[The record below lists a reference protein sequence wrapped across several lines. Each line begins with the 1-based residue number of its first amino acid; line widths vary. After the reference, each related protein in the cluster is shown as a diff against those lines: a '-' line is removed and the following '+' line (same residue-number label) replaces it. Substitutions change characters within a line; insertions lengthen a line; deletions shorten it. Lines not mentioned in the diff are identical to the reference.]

1 MMTEHDPEKLLTPA
15 EVAKRLG
22 VSPITVR
29 SWVSKGWLV
38 SQATP
43 GGHRRFLWKDVERLI
58 AEKRQTTSVPDSRKA
73 SAGNPVRI
81 LVVDDD
87 QQFRTYLLDAIDTIL
102 PEAIVRAAEDGFQ
115 AGMILA
121 ELRPQLVLLDYSMPS
136 LNGAAVCAL
145 IRSNH
150 DYDETR
156 IVAVTGFANAETRDA
171 LMLAGADRVLSK
183 PLPLDTLREILGKFE
198 PALSA

>member
-1 MMTEHDPEKLLTPA
+1 MNTNESEKLLTPA
-15 EVAKRLG
+15 EVARRLG

-29 SWVSKGWLV
+29 SWVSKGWLI

-43 GGHRRFLWKDVERLI
+43 GGHRRFLWKDVERLL
-58 AEKRQTTSVPDSRKA
+58 AEKRQLGSHQDATHEQPGGPA
-73 SAGNPVRI
+73 RI

-87 QQFRTYLLDAIDTIL
+87 QQFRTYLMDAIDSIL
-102 PEAIVRAAEDGFQ
+102 PTAIVRAAEDGFQ

-121 ELRPQLVLLDYSMPS
+121 ELRPQLVLLDYAMPS

-145 IRSNH
+145 IRSNPA
-150 DYDETR
+150 YDETR
-156 IVAVTGFANAETRDA
+156 IVAVTGYASTETRDS
-171 LMLAGADRVLSK
+171 LMLAGADRVLAK

-198 PALSA
+198 TALSA